1 MIHTGLGGNT
11 SIIDFVHYS
20 EILPWYR
27 RRVNIREIL
36 TSSCRDSF
44 VIGSSYATKPHMP
57 HYGHVRII
65 NIFIFLCPCGS
76 YYYDNKKL

>member
-1 MIHTGLGGNT
+1 MN
-11 SIIDFVHYS
+11 DNV
-20 EILPWYR
+20 PWNHR
-27 RRVNIREIL
+27 TRDIREIL

-65 NIFIFLCPCGS
+65 NIFMILRLCG
-76 YYYDNKKL
+76 